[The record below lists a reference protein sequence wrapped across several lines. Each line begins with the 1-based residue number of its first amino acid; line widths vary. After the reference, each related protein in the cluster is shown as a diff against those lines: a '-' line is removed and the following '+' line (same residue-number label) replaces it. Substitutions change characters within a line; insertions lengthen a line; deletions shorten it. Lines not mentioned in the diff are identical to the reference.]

1 MKIRKRAATGPLRN
15 SHAQRSLARQ
25 ARSSSSIVW
34 GAAPALRLLL
44 TVGLLV
50 SLAAALQADDM
61 AYMLGTQALGVQNP
75 LGIVDLNTGVF
86 TFIGNMGSGGYTG
99 LAVANGILY
108 TEQNGLLYSVNTSNA
123 NLTLIGGINGN
134 NLAAFGS
141 TTTGLYG
148 LAGTG
153 SNVVATLFSI
163 NPETGA
169 ITAIGPLGASAVPNG
184 QGYYARLSVGSNT
197 LYMEFQSNLYIINT
211 TTGAATQVG
220 TTDSHD
226 YLTSVPLFE
235 NGTYYAGN
243 GSGIGTLNVTT
254 GQITP
259 GSALSGGP
267 GSLVALAPDPLPS
280 GTPPVVLTANAYM
293 LATQAQGVQ
302 NPFGI
307 VDLNSG
313 AFTLIGNMG
322 NGGYD
327 GLAVAN
333 GTLYTEQNGLLYSVN
348 TANAN
353 LTLIG
358 GVTGT
363 PNLASFGSTT
373 TGLYG
378 LGSTGSQT
386 VATLFSINPQTG
398 AIAAIGP
405 IGASAIPNGQGYYA
419 RLSVGSSTLY
429 MEFQSNLYTVNTAT
443 GAATQVGTT
452 DSNGYL
458 TSVLLLEYGT
468 YYVGFGS
475 GIATINVATGQID
488 AHSSI
493 FGPAGSPVGLA
504 PDPLTTATPAV
515 ALVANAE
522 GGVATIAP
530 NSWVEIKGS
539 NLGPA
544 GDTRIWGNS
553 DFVNNQLP
561 TSLDGVSVTV
571 NGVPAYVYYISP
583 TQVDILTPPNA
594 LSGSVPVQVSDNGA
608 VSANFMVQAQAES
621 PSFFIFGGGPYIAA
635 IHANG
640 SYIGPTSLYP
650 GLTTPAQPGET
661 IQVYA
666 NGFGSTSTPVVS
678 GSETQS
684 GTLSPMPAITIGG
697 VAAAVTFAGLVAPG
711 EFQFNVVVPPSL
723 ANGDQ
728 PTTAMYNGLTTQTGT
743 LITVHK

>member
-1 MKIRKRAATGPLRN
+1 LNIRKHATTG
-15 SHAQRSLARQ
+15 
-25 ARSSSSIVW
+25 
-34 GAAPALRLLL
+34 LL
-44 TVGLLV
+44 TIGVLV
-50 SLAAALQADDM
+50 ALPASLQADDM
-61 AYMLGTQALGVQNP
+61 AYMLGTAALGVQNP
-75 LGIVDLNTGVF
+75 LGIVDLKTGGF
-86 TFIGNMGSGGYTG
+86 TLIGNMGSGGYTG
-99 LAVANGILY
+99 LATANGVLY

-123 NLTLIGGINGN
+123 NLTLIGGLNGN
-134 NLAAFGS
+134 NLATFGS

-153 SNVVATLFSI
+153 SLVVATLFSI

-169 ITAIGPLGASAVPNG
+169 MTAIGPIGASVIPNG
-184 QGYYARLSVGSNT
+184 QGYYARLSVGSSA
-197 LYMEFQSNLYIINT
+197 LYMEFSSNLYMINT

-220 TTDSHD
+220 TADTND

-235 NGTYYAGN
+235 NGTFYAGS
-243 GSGIGTLNVTT
+243 GSGIGTINVTT

-267 GSLVALAPDPLPS
+267 GSLVGLAPDPLPA
-280 GTPPVVLTANAYM
+280 GTPPVMLKANAYM
-293 LATQAQGVQ
+293 LTTAAQGIQ

-313 AFTLIGNMG
+313 AFTVIGNMG

-333 GTLYTEQNGLLYSVN
+333 GTLYTEQNGLLYSVS
-348 TANAN
+348 TANAS

-363 PNLASFGSTT
+363 PNLATFGSTT

-378 LGSTGSQT
+378 LGSTGSFD

-398 AIAAIGP
+398 AMTAIGP
-405 IGASAIPNGQGYYA
+405 LGASAVPNGQGYYA

-429 MEFQSNLYTVNTAT
+429 VEFNGNLYTINTTT

-452 DSNGYL
+452 DSNGFL

-488 AHSSI
+488 SHSSI
-493 FGPAGSPVGLA
+493 FGAGGSPVGLA
-504 PDPLTTATPAV
+504 PDPLTTPAPTV
-515 ALVANAE
+515 TLVANAE

-539 NLGPA
+539 NLAPA
-544 GDTRIWGNS
+544 ADTRIWQS
-553 DFVNNQLP
+553 PDFVSNHLP
-561 TSLDGVSVTV
+561 TTLDGVSVTV

-583 TQVDILTPPNA
+583 TQVNILTPPNA
-594 LSGSVPVQVSDNGA
+594 ISGSVPVQVSDNGV
-608 VSANFMVQAQAES
+608 VSANFIVQAQAES
-621 PSFFIFGGGPYIAA
+621 PSFFVFGGGPYIAA
-635 IHANG
+635 THVNG
-640 SYIGPTSLYP
+640 SYLGPTSLYP

-661 IQVYA
+661 IVMYA
-666 NGFGSTSTPVVS
+666 NGFGPTSAPVVS

-684 GTLSPMPAITIGG
+684 GTLLPMPAITIGG
-697 VAAAVTFAGLVAPG
+697 VPATVTFAGLVAPG

-728 PTTAMYNGLTTQTGT
+728 PTIAMYKGLTTQAGT
-743 LITVHK
+743 LITVQQ

>member
-1 MKIRKRAATGPLRN
+1 MSIRKHAATG
-15 SHAQRSLARQ
+15 
-25 ARSSSSIVW
+25 
-34 GAAPALRLLL
+34 LL
-44 TVGLLV
+44 TIGVLV
-50 SLAAALQADDM
+50 VLPAGLQADDM
-61 AYMLGTQALGVQNP
+61 AYMLGTAALGVQNP
-75 LGIVDLNTGVF
+75 LGIIDLKTGSF
-86 TFIGNMGSGGYTG
+86 TLIGNMGSGGYDG
-99 LAVANGILY
+99 LAVANGVLY

-123 NLTLIGGINGN
+123 SLTLIGGINGN
-134 NLAAFGS
+134 NLATFGS

-163 NPETGA
+163 NPQTGA
-169 ITAIGPLGASAVPNG
+169 ITAIGPIGASVIPNG
-184 QGYYARLSVGSNT
+184 QGSYAKLSVGSST
-197 LYMEFQSNLYIINT
+197 LYMEFQSNLYTINT

-220 TTDSHD
+220 TTDRNG

-235 NGTYYAGN
+235 NGTYYS
-243 GSGIGTLNVTT
+243 GSGSVIGTINVTT

-267 GSLVALAPDPLPS
+267 GSLVGLAPDPLPA
-280 GTPPVVLTANAYM
+280 GTPPVMLTANAYM
-293 LATQAQGVQ
+293 LTTAAQGLQ
-302 NPFGI
+302 NPFGT
-307 VDLNSG
+307 VNLNSG
-313 AFTLIGNMG
+313 AFTVIGNMG

-333 GTLYTEQNGLLYSVN
+333 GVLYTEQNGLLYSVN

-363 PNLASFGSTT
+363 PNLATFGSTT

-378 LGSTGSQT
+378 LGSTGSLS

-398 AIAAIGP
+398 VMTAIGP
-405 IGASAIPNGQGYYA
+405 LGASAVPNGQGYYA

-429 MEFQSNLYTVNTAT
+429 MEFNSNLYTINTAT

-452 DSNGYL
+452 DSNGFL

-468 YYVGFGS
+468 YYVGTGS

-488 AHSSI
+488 PHSSI
-493 FGPAGSPVGLA
+493 FGAGGSPVGLA
-504 PDPLTTATPAV
+504 PVPLTTPTPAV
-515 ALVANAE
+515 TLVANAE
-522 GGVATIAP
+522 GGAATISP

-539 NLGPA
+539 NLAPA
-544 GDTRIWGNS
+544 GDTRIWQS
-553 DFVNNQLP
+553 PDFVNNHLP

-583 TQVDILTPPNA
+583 TQVNILTPPNA
-594 LSGSVPVQVSDNGA
+594 ISGSVPVQVSDNG
-608 VSANFMVQAQAES
+608 VISANFMAQAQAES
-621 PSFFIFGGGPYIAA
+621 PSFFVFGGGPYIAA
-635 IHANG
+635 THANG
-640 SYIGPTSLYP
+640 SYLGPTSLYP
-650 GLTTPAQPGET
+650 GLTTPAQSGET
-661 IQVYA
+661 IVMYA
-666 NGFGSTSTPVVS
+666 NGFGTTSTPVVS

-684 GTLSPMPAITIGG
+684 GTLSPMPVITIGG
-697 VAAAVTFAGLVAPG
+697 MAATVTFAGLVAPG

-728 PTTAMYNGLTTQTGT
+728 LTTAMYNGLTTQVGT
-743 LITVHK
+743 IITVQQ

>member
-1 MKIRKRAATGPLRN
+1 
-15 SHAQRSLARQ
+15 
-25 ARSSSSIVW
+25 
-34 GAAPALRLLL
+34 
-44 TVGLLV
+44 
-50 SLAAALQADDM
+50 M
-61 AYMLGTQALGVQNP
+61 AYMLGTAALGVQNP
-75 LGIVDLNTGVF
+75 LGIVDLKTGLF
-86 TFIGNMGSGGYTG
+86 TLIGNMGSGGYDG
-99 LAVANGILY
+99 LAVANGVLY

-123 NLTLIGGINGN
+123 NLTLIGGINGH
-134 NLAAFGS
+134 NLATFGS

-153 SNVVATLFSI
+153 SNGVATLFSI
-163 NPETGA
+163 NPQTGA
-169 ITAIGPLGASAVPNG
+169 ITSIGPIGASVIPNG
-184 QGYYARLSVGSNT
+184 QGSYARLSVGSST
-197 LYMEFQSNLYIINT
+197 LYMEFQSNLYTINT
-211 TTGAATQVG
+211 TTGTATQVG
-220 TTDSHD
+220 TTDRNG

-235 NGTYYAGN
+235 NGAYYS
-243 GSGIGTLNVTT
+243 GSGSVIGTINVTT

-267 GSLVALAPDPLPS
+267 GSLVGLAPDPLPA
-280 GTPPVVLTANAYM
+280 GTPPVMLKASAYM
-293 LATQAQGVQ
+293 LTTAAQGLQ

-313 AFTLIGNMG
+313 AFTVIGNMG

-363 PNLASFGSTT
+363 PNLATFGSTT

-378 LGSTGSQT
+378 LGSTGPLN

-398 AIAAIGP
+398 VMTAIGP
-405 IGASAIPNGQGYYA
+405 LGAGAVPNGQGFYA

-429 MEFQSNLYTVNTAT
+429 MEFNSNLYTVNTAT

-452 DSNGYL
+452 DSNGFL

-468 YYVGFGS
+468 YYVGTGS

-488 AHSSI
+488 PHSSI
-493 FGPAGSPVGLA
+493 FGAGGSPVGLA
-504 PDPLTTATPAV
+504 PVPLTTPTPAV
-515 ALVANAE
+515 TLVANAE
-522 GGVATIAP
+522 GGVATISP

-539 NLGPA
+539 NLAPA
-544 GDTRIWGNS
+544 GDTRIWQS
-553 DFVNNQLP
+553 PDFVNNQLP

-571 NGVPAYVYYISP
+571 NGIPAYVYYVSP
-583 TQVDILTPPNA
+583 TQVNILTPPNA
-594 LSGSVPVQVSDNGA
+594 ISGSVPVQVSDNG
-608 VSANFMVQAQAES
+608 VISAKLMVQAQAES
-621 PSFFIFGGGPYIAA
+621 PSFFVFGGGPFIAA
-635 IHANG
+635 THANG
-640 SYIGPTSLYP
+640 SYLGPTSLYP

-661 IQVYA
+661 IVMYA

-684 GTLSPMPAITIGG
+684 GTLSPMPVITIGG
-697 VAAAVTFAGLVAPG
+697 MAATVTFAGLVAPG

-728 PTTAMYNGLTTQTGT
+728 PTTAMYNGLTTQAGT
-743 LITVHK
+743 LITVQQ